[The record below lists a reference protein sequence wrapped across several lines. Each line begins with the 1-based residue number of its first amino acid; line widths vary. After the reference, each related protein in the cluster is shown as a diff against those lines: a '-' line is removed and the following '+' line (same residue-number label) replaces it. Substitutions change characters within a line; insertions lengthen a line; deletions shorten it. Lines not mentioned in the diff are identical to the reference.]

1 MPSMASQ
8 RGVSCAG
15 PAILGRALTRPRSNA
30 SQAGVFALR
39 RQAD

>member
-1 MPSMASQ
+1 MPSMALL
-8 RGVSCAG
+8 CAVPCTG
-15 PAILGRALTRPRSNA
+15 PAILGRALTRPRSGA